1 MDTPIDKA
9 IKQNNARD
17 KVIPTKVIIRQ
28 ANTFKDNKERII
40 REFEDVRFY

>member
-9 IKQNNARD
+9 IKQNNARN
-17 KVIPTKVIIRQ
+17 KVIPNEVIIRQ

-40 REFEDVRFY
+40 KEFEDIRFY